1 LGLGSWVNAHM
12 IRPVPRHPLLL
23 MVVSAV
29 CFAVM
34 ALAAKLAA
42 AELSGSEVAFFRFVF
57 MLAPVLAVPSLA
69 RKAVTFERLDL
80 LLYRG
85 LFGGVAVLLYFLAIE
100 HVAVGI
106 ATLLNYCS
114 PIFSVAFAALFLGER
129 VDRRLLLPLAAAM
142 AGVVLVVEG
151 EGTGGWLHFSFW
163 EAAGLVSAVLSG
175 AAVTAIRA
183 ARRTEG
189 SWSIYGSLGVFGLA
203 ATAPF
208 GIAGFRAPTP
218 RQWLLLAAVGVF
230 SVAAQLLMTHA
241 YRWVTNL
248 QAGVIMQLTVVL
260 SLLLGALFLGDRLSP
275 PQLLGS
281 ALTVAGVL
289 GVVWL
294 QSPPRAVV

>member
-1 LGLGSWVNAHM
+1 
-12 IRPVPRHPLLL
+12 

-29 CFAVM
+29 CFALM
-34 ALAAKLAA
+34 AVAAKLASA
-42 AELSGSEVAFFRFVF
+42 GLSGSQVAFFRFAF
-57 MLAPVLAVPSLA
+57 MLLPVVAVPSLA
-69 RKAVTFERLDL
+69 RKAVTFQRLDL

-100 HVAVGI
+100 HITVGI
-106 ATLLNYCS
+106 ATLLNYSS

-129 VDRRLLLPLAAAM
+129 ADRRLLLPLAAALLGM
-142 AGVVLVVEG
+142 VLAAG
-151 EGTGGWLHFSFW
+151 GGAGGSLHFGLW
-163 EAAGLVSAVLSG
+163 ETVGLTSAVLSG

-189 SWSIYGSLGVFGLA
+189 SWSIYGSLTVFVLI

-208 GIAGFRAPTP
+208 GIAGFRPPAPW
-218 RQWLLLAAVGVF
+218 QWLLLAAVGAS

-260 SLLLGALFLGDRLSP
+260 SLLLGAVFLGDRLAP
-275 PQLLGS
+275 LQLFGS
-281 ALTVAGVL
+281 LLTLAGVV
-289 GVVWL
+289 GVVRL
-294 QSPPRAVV
+294 QSPPRAVE